1 MRTTRKGITRRALP
15 LGALL
20 GVIAAPLAASAQQMP
35 PTIVTASAVS
45 EARALHEEAV
55 AMGHAGTSRPK
66 DMKRQAAMHLRAA
79 RLRGDEHPDNQE
91 CLHTAAN
98 LLYSAGSTRD
108 AFEVLKRAADQAM
121 SRGDVVSAAGA
132 YLDAG
137 LLATQLRQPEEAWR
151 LGHKGE
157 LLAGSPLLSPEQR
170 DALRARVVRTSEL
183 AVALRQ

>member
-1 MRTTRKGITRRALP
+1 MLT
-15 LGALL
+15 
-20 GVIAAPLAASAQQMP
+20 
-35 PTIVTASAVS
+35 
-45 EARALHEEAV
+45 
-55 AMGHAGTSRPK
+55 
-66 DMKRQAAMHLRAA
+66 
-79 RLRGDEHPDNQE
+79 
-91 CLHTAAN
+91 
-98 LLYSAGSTRD
+98 
-108 AFEVLKRAADQAM
+108 RAADQAM
-121 SRGDVVSAAGA
+121 SLGDVVSAAGA